1 METNQQVKERRAHA
15 YDLPPKDHPHYAD
28 AVAHRIIRERTRARR
43 EWLVANETPHAIT
56 CPPERCNCGG
66 AA

>member
-1 METNQQVKERRAHA
+1 METNKETPEQVNERRAHA

-43 EWLVANETPHAIT
+43 EYVARTMV
-56 CPPERCNCGG
+56 